1 MGRSLR
7 ALKSPTL
14 SVTRSNMCYLT
25 EIPRQKQE
33 LGRWH
38 NQDPVEFFCS
48 TSNQLARIV
57 FPFGCCEANVVS
69 KWKFVC
75 QAFYSPP
82 LSCAP
87 LSGFLPPYW
96 NKLSTLL
103 ASKTAKPNSA
113 LCPSSYPALFYEQD
127 NTFKKFPF
135 VWGAQHAPYVQCS
148 FACWKLPWK
157 MNRMLSIVP
166 SLFPTNPP
174 RIKIGIAFLTPI
186 YLP

>member
-14 SVTRSNMCYLT
+14 SVTRSNICYLT

-57 FPFGCCEANVVS
+57 FPFFGCCEANVVS
-69 KWKFVC
+69 KWKCGC

-103 ASKTAKPNSA
+103 ASETAKPNSVPLCA
-113 LCPSSYPALFYEQD
+113 LLPTPPSFTSRIIHSKSSPLSEERSTHLMRSARLLAGSSQSTLENEWNVEHRPFPISYKS
-127 NTFKKFPF
+127 T
-135 VWGAQHAPYVQCS
+135 
-148 FACWKLPWK
+148 
-157 MNRMLSIVP
+157 
-166 SLFPTNPP
+166 
-174 RIKIGIAFLTPI
+174 
-186 YLP
+186 

>member
-1 MGRSLR
+1 MGRSQR

-14 SVTRSNMCYLT
+14 SVRRSNICYLT

-57 FPFGCCEANVVS
+57 FPFFFCCCCEANVVS
-69 KWKFVC
+69 KWKCVC

-87 LSGFLPPYW
+87 L
-96 NKLSTLL
+96 
-103 ASKTAKPNSA
+103 PNS
-113 LCPSSYPALFYEQD
+113 P
-127 NTFKKFPF
+127 T
-135 VWGAQHAPYVQCS
+135 VS
-148 FACWKLPWK
+148 FNPLPL
-157 MNRMLSIVP
+157 NLSWLLT
-166 SLFPTNPP
+166 SLARYSPDRRGVGPDQLRARFDIPDATAVTGHKTGKGN
-174 RIKIGIAFLTPI
+174 I
-186 YLP
+186 